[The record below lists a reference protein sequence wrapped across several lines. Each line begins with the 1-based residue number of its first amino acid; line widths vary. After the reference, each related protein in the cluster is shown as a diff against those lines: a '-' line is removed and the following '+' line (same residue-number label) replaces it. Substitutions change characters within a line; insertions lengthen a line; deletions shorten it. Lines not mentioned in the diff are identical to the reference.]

1 MKLANIFKSTIMTI
15 RNSLKRFPI
24 TILISTSLVI
34 LLITLIEKGSSF
46 TAATRDV
53 LERVSLILALGIPL
67 SVCIDLIFER
77 KEEANR
83 SHRVFGHLIGIA
95 FLIFYYF
102 LFLSEINWIS
112 ITRYVG
118 ISIFFYLAFAFIPWI
133 GKKDGYENYM
143 IDVISSFILTMI
155 YSFVLF
161 IGIVVILFTIHQLF
175 NINIPD
181 NFVLYSFIIIGGIFA
196 PSNFL
201 ARIPLVKK
209 DTYIKDYPRALKIL
223 LLYIVMPLIT
233 VYSLILYLYF
243 LKIIITRNWPQGLV
257 SHLVLW
263 YSIVSVAV
271 IYFISPIL
279 KDNKWAE
286 KFKGYFPKFIIPILI
301 MMFISMGI
309 RISAYGLTENRY
321 YGIVMGLWVTGIMLY
336 FSLKKQQKNIVIPVS
351 LAILV
356 LISVFGPLSSFSVS
370 KFSQNKRL
378 ESILKRNGMLE
389 GNEIIAKSDIARED
403 KEEISMILMYFKNK
417 HSLKDV
423 KYLDEGFNLTDK
435 DMETVFGF
443 PFTEKDIFDRKYF
456 HYYAEYDLASIID
469 VKDYDYF
476 INSNVLV
483 NEERQI
489 ENLTL
494 YFQENGLFKILQGDS
509 ILYERNLAAYVSKIL
524 EDYSSRG
531 SEFRNTLAPEDTILI
546 DDNERV
552 GVKFILSNISG
563 QYDDIN
569 KQYHINYIECFI
581 LIKIK

>member
-181 NFVLYSFIIIGGIFA
+181 NFVLYSFIIIEEYLHLQIF
-196 PSNFL
+196 
-201 ARIPLVKK
+201 
-209 DTYIKDYPRALKIL
+209 
-223 LLYIVMPLIT
+223 
-233 VYSLILYLYF
+233 
-243 LKIIITRNWPQGLV
+243 
-257 SHLVLW
+257 
-263 YSIVSVAV
+263 
-271 IYFISPIL
+271 
-279 KDNKWAE
+279 
-286 KFKGYFPKFIIPILI
+286 
-301 MMFISMGI
+301 
-309 RISAYGLTENRY
+309 
-321 YGIVMGLWVTGIMLY
+321 
-336 FSLKKQQKNIVIPVS
+336 
-351 LAILV
+351 
-356 LISVFGPLSSFSVS
+356 
-370 KFSQNKRL
+370 
-378 ESILKRNGMLE
+378 
-389 GNEIIAKSDIARED
+389 
-403 KEEISMILMYFKNK
+403 
-417 HSLKDV
+417 
-423 KYLDEGFNLTDK
+423 
-435 DMETVFGF
+435 
-443 PFTEKDIFDRKYF
+443 
-456 HYYAEYDLASIID
+456 
-469 VKDYDYF
+469 
-476 INSNVLV
+476 
-483 NEERQI
+483 
-489 ENLTL
+489 
-494 YFQENGLFKILQGDS
+494 
-509 ILYERNLAAYVSKIL
+509 
-524 EDYSSRG
+524 
-531 SEFRNTLAPEDTILI
+531 
-546 DDNERV
+546 
-552 GVKFILSNISG
+552 
-563 QYDDIN
+563 
-569 KQYHINYIECFI
+569 
-581 LIKIK
+581 